1 MKSFLFRA
9 TTGIAGVYHLI
20 LGAAL
25 WLLPPGTLEGVA
37 KVFLGVGVEADDR
50 ITLIAR
56 FSSAYILAFGVMLA
70 LLCLNPVRHRALAIP
85 ALTLFGIRIINKL
98 VLLGSI
104 EQAFQVSRGR
114 SVFAV
119 ATLAVIFSIIAA
131 TLPSIGKSKQSES

>member
-1 MKSFLFRA
+1 MKAILFRT

-25 WLLPPGTLEGVA
+25 WLLPPEAMEGVA

-50 ITLIAR
+50 TTLIAR
-56 FSSAYILAFGVMLA
+56 FSSAYILAFGVMLV
-70 LLCLNPVRHRALAIP
+70 LLCLHPVRFRALAIP
-85 ALTLFGIRIINKL
+85 ALTLFGIRLINKL

-119 ATLAVIFSIIAA
+119 VTLALIFGLIAA
-131 TLPSIGKSKQSES
+131 TLPPRGESRSS